1 MVLWLCPALR
11 CVPYCTVSEMTAN
24 LQVFALHPLYLSLSD
39 LAPTN
44 LPDDIA
50 KSIEKARQ
58 ELDGPAVH
66 YERTVDLKLTLA
78 RRIFDAAGHAELKVS
93 CL

>member
-1 MVLWLCPALR
+1 MCPVLQSW
-11 CVPYCTVSEMTAN
+11 TVSELTSH

-39 LAPTN
+39 LAPSN
-44 LPDDIA
+44 MPADVA
-50 KSIEKARQ
+50 KSIEEARQ
-58 ELDGPAVH
+58 ELDGPAVD

-93 CL
+93 CLRGQSED